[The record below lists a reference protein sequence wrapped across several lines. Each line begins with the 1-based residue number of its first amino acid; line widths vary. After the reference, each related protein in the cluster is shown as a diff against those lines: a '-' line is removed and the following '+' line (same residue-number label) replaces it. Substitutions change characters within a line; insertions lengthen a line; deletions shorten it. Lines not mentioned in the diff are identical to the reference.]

1 MGANRPGP
9 KGYVDQPIPIDG
21 LYLGSA
27 GRHGG
32 PGITFI
38 PGYNAALEVLADV
51 S

>member
-21 LYLGSA
+21 LYFA
-27 GRHGG
+27 VGRHGG

-38 PGYNAALEVLADV
+38 PGYNAAFEVLADV